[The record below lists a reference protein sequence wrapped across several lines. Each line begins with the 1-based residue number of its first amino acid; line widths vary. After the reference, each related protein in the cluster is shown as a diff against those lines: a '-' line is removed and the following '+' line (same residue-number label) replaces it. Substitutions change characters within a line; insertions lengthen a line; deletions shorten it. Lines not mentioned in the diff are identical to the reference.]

1 MDMFKINTISLLV
14 LLMISCA
21 ANENQNIV
29 SAQEKSKPIICGAE
43 RTETYLHKLA
53 DKQIG
58 IVANHTSRIGN
69 THLVDSLISLNIKIK
84 AIFAPEHGFRG
95 TADAGEIIKDGKD
108 TKTGLPVISIY
119 GNNKKPKPEQ
129 LKDLDLMIF
138 DIQDVGARFYTY
150 ISSMHYVMEACA
162 EQNIPLLIL
171 DRPNPNGNLVDGPVL
186 DTNYRSFV
194 GMHPVPIAHG
204 MTIAEYA
211 SMINGE
217 KWLGNGIQCD
227 LELVLCENYTHDM
240 PYSLPIPPS
249 PNLPNDRS
257 IELYPSICLF
267 EATDLSVGR
276 GTNMQFQVIG
286 HPDFKDICDFSFTP
300 IPNEGSKN
308 PKHKDTK
315 CYGYDLQTIDEA
327 FPNTVGKLNLNYL
340 LKIYQEFPKKDDFFI
355 SASFFDKL
363 AGGPELRE
371 QLIAGKTEKEIRK
384 SWGKNLEAFKI
395 KRESYL
401 LYD

>member
-1 MDMFKINTISLLV
+1 MDIFKINATSFLILI
-14 LLMISCA
+14 MISCSA
-21 ANENQNIV
+21 KDNQNIV
-29 SAQEKSKPIICGAE
+29 SAQEKPHPIICGAE
-43 RTETYLHKLA
+43 QTEAYLHKLV

-58 IVANHTSRIGN
+58 VVANHTSRIGE
-69 THLVDSLISLNIKIK
+69 THLVDSLLSLDINIQ

-95 TADAGEIIKDGKD
+95 TADAGEIIKNGKD

-129 LKDLDLMIF
+129 LQGIDLMIF

-171 DRPNPNGNLVDGPVL
+171 DRPNPNGNIVDGPIL
-186 DTNYRSFV
+186 DMDYASFV

-217 KWLGNGIQCD
+217 KWLANGVQCD
-227 LELVLCENYTHDM
+227 LQLVLCENYSHDM
-240 PYSLPIPPS
+240 PYSLPVPPS

-276 GTNMQFQVIG
+276 GTDMQFQVIG
-286 HPDFKDICDFSFTP
+286 HPELEGICDFSFTP
-300 IPNEGSKN
+300 APNQGSKQ
-308 PKHKDTK
+308 PKHKNIT
-315 CYGYDLQTIDEA
+315 CYGYDLRTNNEV
-327 FPNTVGKLNLNYL
+327 FPKTDGKLNLNYL
-340 LKIYQEFPKKDDFFI
+340 LKIYQEFPNKDDFFI

-363 AGGPELRE
+363 AGGSELRE
-371 QLIAGKTEKEIRK
+371 QLISGKTEKQIRD
-384 SWGKNLEAFKI
+384 SWQTELDAFI
-395 KRESYL
+395 AKRESYL
-401 LYD
+401 LYN

>member
-1 MDMFKINTISLLV
+1 MFKINAISFLILI
-14 LLMISCA
+14 MISCA
-21 ANENQNIV
+21 AKDNQNPISV
-29 SAQEKSKPIICGAE
+29 HEKQEPIICGAE
-43 RTETYLHKLA
+43 RTDAYLHNLT
-53 DKQIG
+53 DKKIG
-58 IVANHTSRIGN
+58 IVANHTSKIGD
-69 THLVDSLISLNIKIK
+69 THLVDSLLSLDIKIQ

-108 TKTGLPVISIY
+108 IKTGLPVISIY

-129 LKDLDLMIF
+129 LQGIDLMIF

-186 DTNYRSFV
+186 NPEYSSFV

-217 KWLGNGIQCD
+217 KWLANGIQCD
-227 LELVLCENYTHDM
+227 LELILCENYAHNM
-240 PYSLPIPPS
+240 PYALPIPPS
-249 PNLPNDRS
+249 PNLPNNRS

-276 GTNMQFQVIG
+276 GTNMQFQIIG
-286 HPDFKDICDFSFTP
+286 HPTLETICDFTFTP
-300 IPNEGSKN
+300 VPNEGSKY
-308 PKHKDTK
+308 PKHKNTK
-315 CYGYDLQTIDEA
+315 CYGYDLRTNNEL
-327 FPNTVGKLNLNYL
+327 FPKTVGKLNLNYL
-340 LKIYQEFPKKDDFFI
+340 LKIYNAFPNKDDFFI

-363 AGGPELRE
+363 AGGTKLRE
-371 QLIAGKTEKEIRK
+371 QLISGKTEAEIRN
-384 SWGKNLEAFKI
+384 SWEKALDAFKI

-401 LYD
+401 LYE

>member
-1 MDMFKINTISLLV
+1 MDMFKINALSFLFLI
-14 LLMISCA
+14 MISCSA
-21 ANENQNIV
+21 KDNQSDI
-29 SAQEKSKPIICGAE
+29 SAQENSKTIICGAE
-43 RTETYLHKLA
+43 RTDAYLHILT
-53 DKQIG
+53 DKKIG
-58 IVANHTSRIGN
+58 VVANHTSRIGD
-69 THLVDSLISLNIKIK
+69 THLVDSLLSLDIKIQ

-129 LKDLDLMIF
+129 LQGIDLMIF

-186 DTNYRSFV
+186 NTSYKSFV

-217 KWLGNGIQCD
+217 KWLANGIQCD
-227 LELVLCENYTHDM
+227 LHLILCENYNHNM
-240 PYSLPIPPS
+240 IYSLPIPPS

-286 HPDFKDICDFSFTP
+286 HPALEPICDFTFTP
-300 IPNEGSKN
+300 APNEGSKN
-308 PKHKDTK
+308 PKHKNTK
-315 CYGYDLQTIDEA
+315 CYGYDLQTADEN
-327 FPNTVGKLNLNYL
+327 FPNTVSKLNLNYL
-340 LKIYQEFPKKDDFFI
+340 LKIYEEFPNKDDFFI

-363 AGGPELRE
+363 AGGSELRK
-371 QLIAGKTEKEIRK
+371 QLISGKTEEEIRE
-384 SWGKNLEAFKI
+384 SWGEKLEAFKI
-395 KRESYL
+395 TRATYL